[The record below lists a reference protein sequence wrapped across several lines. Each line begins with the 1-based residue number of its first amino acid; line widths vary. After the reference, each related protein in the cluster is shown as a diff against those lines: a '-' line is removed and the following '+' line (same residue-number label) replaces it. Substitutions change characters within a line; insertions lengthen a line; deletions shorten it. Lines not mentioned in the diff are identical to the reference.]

1 MTVPTLS
8 FDEASDAE
16 DAGEYMWEEDL
27 RKLVGEQQAYE
38 RARMNSAQVLR
49 TAARALMEKVEAEAD
64 SRERDRLIEQARLKL
79 RLAHDPLPQSRQEL
93 ERQEQI
99 IARSCGRPAVLLRPS
114 LPGHR
119 EAYHTGPEC
128 GLISGKGRHLKDSSW
143 APVGEAE
150 AAGYRPCERCGTQA

>member
-8 FDEASDAE
+8 FNDASDAD

-27 RKLVGEQQAYE
+27 RKLARKQDAYE
-38 RARMNSAQVLR
+38 RARMEAAQTLR
-49 TAARALMEKVEAEAD
+49 AAACTLMEKAAAQVDA
-64 SRERDRLIEQARLKL
+64 RERDRLIEQARLKL
-79 RLAHDPLPQSRQEL
+79 RLAQDPLPGGRQVL

-128 GLISGKGRHLKDSSW
+128 GLISGKGRHLEDSSW

-150 AAGYRPCERCGTQA
+150 AAGYRPCERCGSQA

>member
-8 FDEASDAE
+8 FNDASDAD

-27 RKLVGEQQAYE
+27 RKLADQQEAYE
-38 RARMNSAQVLR
+38 RARMESAQVLR
-49 TAARALMEKVEAEAD
+49 TAARALMEKATAQAD
-64 SRERDRLIEQARLKL
+64 SRERDRLIEEARLKL
-79 RLAHDPLPQSRQEL
+79 HLAHDPLPQGRQGL

-119 EAYHTGPEC
+119 EAYHSGPEC
-128 GLISGKGRHLKDSSW
+128 GLISGRGRHLADSIW
-143 APVGEAE
+143 APIGEAE

>member
-1 MTVPTLS
+1 
-8 FDEASDAE
+8 
-16 DAGEYMWEEDL
+16 MWEEDL
-27 RKLVGEQQAYE
+27 GRLAREQVAYE
-38 RARMNSAQVLR
+38 RARME
-49 TAARALMEKVEAEAD
+49 AARTLRAAACALMERAAGEVDAQ
-64 SRERDRLIEQARLKL
+64 ERDRLIEQARLKL
-79 RLAHDPLPQSRQEL
+79 RLAHDPLPQSRHVL

-128 GLISGKGRHLKDSSW
+128 GLISGKGRHLEDSSW

-150 AAGYRPCERCGTQA
+150 AVGYRPCERCGTQA

>member
-8 FDEASDAE
+8 FNDASDAD

-27 RKLVGEQQAYE
+27 RKLAREQEEYE
-38 RARMNSAQVLR
+38 RARMESAQTLR
-49 TAARALMEKVEAEAD
+49 KAAYALMEKAAAEAD
-64 SRERDRLIEQARLKL
+64 SGERNRLIEQARLKL
-79 RLAHDPLPQSRQEL
+79 RLAHDPRPQSRQVL

-119 EAYHTGPEC
+119 ETYHTGPEC
-128 GLISGKGRHLKDSSW
+128 GLISGKGRHLEDSSW

>member
-8 FDEASDAE
+8 FNDASDAD

-27 RKLVGEQQAYE
+27 RKLADEQEAYE
-38 RARMNSAQVLR
+38 RARMESAQVLR
-49 TAARALMEKVEAEAD
+49 SAARALMEKATAQAD
-64 SRERDRLIEQARLKL
+64 SGERDRLIEEARLKL
-79 RLAHDPLPQSRQEL
+79 RLAHDPLPQSRQGL

-128 GLISGKGRHLKDSSW
+128 GLISGKGRHLADSSW